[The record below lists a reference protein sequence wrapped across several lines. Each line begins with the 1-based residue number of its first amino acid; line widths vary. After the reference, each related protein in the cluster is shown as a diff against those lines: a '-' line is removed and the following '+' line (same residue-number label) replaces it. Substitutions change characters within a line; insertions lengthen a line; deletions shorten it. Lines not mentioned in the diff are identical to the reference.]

1 MVPLT
6 ALWLPIV
13 LSAVVVFVWSSL
25 VHMVFGYHRSDYRK
39 LPDEEAVGALLR
51 GANLTPGTYH
61 FPHMTHKEMGTPA
74 ATLKFTKGPV
84 GFLTMMPTGTPSLGN
99 FLGLWFVF
107 CLVVGLFCAYLT
119 GRAFG
124 PGTPYLTVFRYAG
137 TIAFLAYAS
146 THATDPIWKGERWA
160 VAFKHIADGLVYGL
174 LTAGVFGWLWPKA

>member
-6 ALWLPIV
+6 ALWLPIL

-51 GANLTPGTYH
+51 GQSLAPGTYH

-74 ATLKFTKGPV
+74 AIEKFTRGPV
-84 GFLTMMPTGTPSLGN
+84 GFLTMMPTGAPSLGK
-99 FLGLWFVF
+99 FLGMWFVF
-107 CLVVGLFCAYLT
+107 CLVVGVFCAYLT

-124 PGTPYLTVFRYAG
+124 PGTPYLTIFRYAG

-146 THATDPIWKGERWA
+146 THATDPIWKGERWP
-160 VAFKHIADGLVYGL
+160 VTLKHIADGLVYGL